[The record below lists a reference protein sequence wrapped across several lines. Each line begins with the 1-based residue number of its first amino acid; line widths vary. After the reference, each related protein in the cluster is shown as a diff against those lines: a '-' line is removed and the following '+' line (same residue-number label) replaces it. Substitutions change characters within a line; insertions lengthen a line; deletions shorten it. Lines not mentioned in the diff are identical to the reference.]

1 MLLFHAIIFMIVTV
15 TTQGIFPW
23 GVLYV
28 IVTLLSVVPYIS
40 LLLLLSLVEGE
51 LQLIGK
57 LLFFVSVA
65 TSVSKII
72 IHC

>member
-1 MLLFHAIIFMIVTV
+1 MIVTV

-28 IVTLLSVVPYIS
+28 IVTLLSVVPYVS

-72 IHC
+72 IHY

>member
-1 MLLFHAIIFMIVTV
+1 MIVTV

-28 IVTLLSVVPYIS
+28 IVTFLSVVPYVS

-72 IHC
+72 VHC

>member
-1 MLLFHAIIFMIVTV
+1 MIVTV